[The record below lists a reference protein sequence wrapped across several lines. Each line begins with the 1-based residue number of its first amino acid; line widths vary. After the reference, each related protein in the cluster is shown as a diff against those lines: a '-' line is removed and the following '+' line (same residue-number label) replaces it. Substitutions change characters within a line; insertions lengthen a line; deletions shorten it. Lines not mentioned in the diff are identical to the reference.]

1 MSKTRR
7 FRRYKGWAF
16 DPYAEMFL
24 NLNGYRYASA
34 ATLIHLLDLTDDDHA
49 PLMDLKKNPHEPV
62 PKLEDMILTCGN
74 DSHNSREQ
82 YANELARRLRAA
94 FPHIDTPEG
103 A

>member
-1 MSKTRR
+1 
-7 FRRYKGWAF
+7 
-16 DPYAEMFL
+16 
-24 NLNGYRYASA
+24 
-34 ATLIHLLDLTDDDHA
+34 
-49 PLMDLKKNPHEPV
+49 MDLKKNPHEPV